1 MKHKLNNSS
10 TLNVVA
16 EDRLHI
22 RKNSEEFRKQILEMR
37 TN

>member
-1 MKHKLNNSS
+1 MVQKPINSS

-37 TN
+37 AN